1 MRCSSATSATA
12 PSTPTTSAP
21 AAMLHVL
28 RDAGGTPIV
37 SGAWVLRFGKGT
49 IGTKHTPVFAAGSAD
64 VTHGLLGAIQPAR

>member
-1 MRCSSATSATA
+1 M
-12 PSTPTTSAP
+12 
-21 AAMLHVL
+21 AAR
-28 RDAGGTPIV
+28 RDAPHRVSPRRCRCRAGSGRG